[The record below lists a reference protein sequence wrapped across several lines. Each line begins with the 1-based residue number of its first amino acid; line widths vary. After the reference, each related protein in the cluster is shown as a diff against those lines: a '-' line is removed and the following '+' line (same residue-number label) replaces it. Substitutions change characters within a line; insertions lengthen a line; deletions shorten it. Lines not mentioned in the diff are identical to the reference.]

1 MGATIAEMSFI
12 FVLSS
17 VGSLVGCVLTGA
29 VLDRL
34 PRYSYLLLAATLVSL
49 GLANSALPYC
59 PSLPSLYTV
68 ALLGGLASGSLDT
81 GGNVLLLHTWSG
93 RDSGPY
99 MHALH
104 FTFGIGAF
112 LAPVVARP
120 FLYSS
125 EEVANITR
133 SDLTAPLASSLTAI
147 EEEEGVGSVWTVKTL
162 YPLVGAYAGILSLGF
177 VAYHLRDVRKERE
190 GGQQEKKVEEN
201 TLSKSNLILMVA
213 LFCVLYFLY
222 VGMEVAF
229 GTFVPVFAVQSGLKF
244 TRKQVQPMTTA
255 HTNTNT
261 DTENGTITDTVQNR

>member
-12 FVLSS
+12 FVMSS

-29 VLDRL
+29 MLDRL
-34 PRYSYLLLAATLVSL
+34 PRYTYLLLAITLVGL

-81 GGNVLLLHTWSG
+81 GGNVLLLNIWSG

-120 FLYSS
+120 FLFN
-125 EEVANITR
+125 EEEAANSTG
-133 SDLTAPLASSLTAI
+133 SHLTSPLAPSLNAT
-147 EEEEGVGSVWTVKTL
+147 EEELEEDAGSVWTVKTL

-177 VAYHLRDVRKERE
+177 VAYHLRDSRKERE
-190 GGQQEKKVEEN
+190 GGGQEKKVAET
-201 TLSKSNLILMVA
+201 TLSKSNVILMVA
-213 LFCVLYFLY
+213 LFSALFFLY

-229 GTFVPVFAVQSGLKF
+229 GTFVPVFAVQSSLKF
-244 TRKQVQPMTTA
+244 TRKQV
-255 HTNTNT
+255 
-261 DTENGTITDTVQNR
+261 